1 MALNQLSWAY
11 QFGPSVALYKAI
23 KACLSALT
31 MSGSGIGMAVGVGV
45 PALGTGCECAGEL
58 PAGATVVAVSGAGVA
73 VGGLGVAVGG
83 ADVAVGGADVV
94 VGGADVAVGGS
105 AVGGADVA
113 VGDAG
118 IAVAV
123 GCGSASGAGLRHAA
137 IVSVNRSERHAIAN
151 NLMGAGKA
159 FIP

>member
-1 MALNQLSWAY
+1 
-11 QFGPSVALYKAI
+11 
-23 KACLSALT
+23 

-45 PALGTGCECAGEL
+45 PALGAGCECAGEL

-83 ADVAVGGADVV
+83 TDVAVGGAD
-94 VGGADVAVGGS
+94 A
-105 AVGGADVA
+105 A

-118 IAVAV
+118 IAVVV
-123 GCGSASGAGLRHAA
+123 GGSSASGAGLRHAA
-137 IVSVNRSERHAIAN
+137 IASVNRIERHAVAN

-159 FIP
+159 FISQSYLFV